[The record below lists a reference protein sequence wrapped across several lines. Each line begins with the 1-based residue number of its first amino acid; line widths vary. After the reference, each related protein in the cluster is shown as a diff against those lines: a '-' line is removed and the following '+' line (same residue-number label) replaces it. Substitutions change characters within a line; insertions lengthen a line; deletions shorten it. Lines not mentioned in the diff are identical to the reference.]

1 MPIISPKRFRLLAI
15 TTAAFFV
22 AGADQTSLGPTV
34 GNVLITKYIPGGN
47 LGLVNKASLKTV
59 QAVDL
64 RVSGNEPVYQVT
76 GQLFCK
82 NGARLVEAQAIIGKV
97 FLHGPDAMAIAPYG
111 KSAKLT
117 SIAGRSDADVSIP
130 VKLTV
135 ARRDSGAAVDLQFNP
150 ARHFMQKVKSFAANG
165 GSAASYL
172 RQDEAFEMPVTVNLV
187 AWCKM
192 PANANSVLAGKT
204 YAGFASRSVPVS
216 ILYSGDP
223 KIVDGRGVRAT
234 AGQTVKAQEPT
245 VPQVKAP
252 DTPPPPRRRD

>member
-1 MPIISPKRFRLLAI
+1 MQTDSSRKFRVLAVAA
-15 TTAAFFV
+15 AAFV
-22 AGADQTSLGPTV
+22 VGAADQTSLGPTV

-47 LGLVNKASLKTV
+47 LGLANKAAVKTV

-64 RVSGNEPVYQVT
+64 RVSGAEPVYDVT

-97 FLHGPDAMAIAPYG
+97 FLHGPDAMVIAADG
-111 KSAKLT
+111 QSAKLKT
-117 SIAGRSDADVSIP
+117 IAGRRDADVSIP

-135 ARRDSGAAVDLQFNP
+135 ARRDTGAVVDLQFNP
-150 ARHFMQKVKSFAANG
+150 ARHFMRKVKEFAAKGN
-165 GSAASYL
+165 SAAAYL

-204 YAGFASRSVPVS
+204 YAGFAARSVPVS

-234 AGQTVKAQEPT
+234 AGQTVKAQEPST
-245 VPQVKAP
+245 PQVKANE
-252 DTPPPPRRRD
+252 PPPPARRPN

>member
-1 MPIISPKRFRLLAI
+1 LRPGVFGSFAI
-15 TTAAFFV
+15 TVGAFFI

-47 LGLVNKASLKTV
+47 LSLANKASLKTV
-59 QAVDL
+59 AAVDL
-64 RVSGNEPVYQVT
+64 RTSGNEPVYNVT

-97 FLHGPDAMAIAPYG
+97 FLHGPDAMAIAPDG
-111 KSAKLT
+111 QSAKLT
-117 SIAGRSDADVSIP
+117 SIAGRRDADVSIP

-135 ARRDSGAAVDLQFNP
+135 ARRDTGAAVDLQFNP
-150 ARHFMQKVKSFAANG
+150 ARHFMRKVKEFAAKGN
-165 GSAASYL
+165 SAAAYL

-234 AGQTVKAQEPT
+234 AGQTVQAPEETTPE
-245 VPQVKAP
+245 VKAKEAP
-252 DTPPPPRRRD
+252 NPPRRRD

>member
-1 MPIISPKRFRLLAI
+1 MQMSSSRCLRLVAVAG
-15 TTAAFFV
+15 AAFLV

-47 LGLVNKASLKTV
+47 LGLANKASLKTV

-64 RVSGNEPVYQVT
+64 RVSGNEPVFDVT

-82 NGARLVEAQAIIGKV
+82 NGARLVEAQAIIGNL
-97 FLHGPDAMAIAPYG
+97 FLHNNEPMAMAPYG

-135 ARRDSGAAVDLQFNP
+135 ARRDTGAAVDLQFNP

-172 RQDEAFEMPVTVNLV
+172 REDQAFEMPVTVNLV

-216 ILYSGDP
+216 ILYSGDS

-234 AGQTVKAQEPT
+234 VGQQVKAQEET
-245 VPQVKAP
+245 AP
-252 DTPPPPRRRD
+252 EVQRIEAPKPPRRQD

>member
-1 MPIISPKRFRLLAI
+1 MPIISSRSMRVLAI
-15 TTAAFFV
+15 TSAAFLV
-22 AGADQTSLGPTV
+22 AGADETSLGPTV

-47 LGLVNKASLKTV
+47 LGLANKASLKTV

-64 RVSGNEPVYQVT
+64 RVSGSEPVYDVT

-82 NGARLVEAQAIIGKV
+82 NGARLVQAQAIIGKV
-97 FLHGPDAMAIAPYG
+97 FLHGNEPMAMAPYG

-117 SIAGRSDADVSIP
+117 TIAGRSDADVSIP

-135 ARRDSGAAVDLQFNP
+135 ARRDTGAAVDLQFNP
-150 ARHFMQKVKSFAANG
+150 ARRFMQKVKSFAANG
-165 GSAASYL
+165 GSAAAYL
-172 RQDEAFEMPVTVNLV
+172 RQDEAFEMPVTVNLI

-216 ILYSGDP
+216 ILYSGDS

-234 AGQTVKAQEPT
+234 GGQQVLAPGETTPDVKRKE
-245 VPQVKAP
+245 AP
-252 DTPPPPRRRD
+252 KPPRSQN

>member
-1 MPIISPKRFRLLAI
+1 MQIFSPRSLRLVAVAG
-15 TTAAFFV
+15 AAFLV

-34 GNVLITKYIPGGN
+34 GNVLITKYIAGGN
-47 LGLVNKASLKTV
+47 LGLANKASIKTV
-59 QAVDL
+59 EAVDL
-64 RVSGNEPVYQVT
+64 RVSGNEPVYDVT

-82 NGARLVEAQAIIGKV
+82 NGARLVQAQAIIGKV
-97 FLHGPDAMAIAPYG
+97 FLHNNEPMVMAPDG
-111 KSAKLT
+111 KSAMLT

-135 ARRDSGAAVDLQFNP
+135 ARRDTGAAVDLQFNP

-165 GSAASYL
+165 GSAAAYL
-172 RQDEAFEMPVTVNLV
+172 RQDEAFEMPVTVNLI

-216 ILYSGDP
+216 VLYSGDP

-234 AGQTVKAQEPT
+234 AGG
-245 VPQVKAP
+245 QVLAP
-252 DTPPPPRRRD
+252 EKTTPEVQRIEAPKPPRRRD

>member
-1 MPIISPKRFRLLAI
+1 MPILSPRKLRLLAI
-15 TTAAFFV
+15 CSAAFFV

-47 LGLVNKASLKTV
+47 LGLANNASIKTV

-64 RVSGNEPVYQVT
+64 RTSGSEPVYNVT

-82 NGARLVEAQAIIGKV
+82 NGARLVAAQAIIGKV
-97 FLHGPDAMAIAPYG
+97 FLHNDDAMVMAPDG
-111 KSAKLT
+111 KSAKVT
-117 SIAGRSDADVSIP
+117 SIAGRSDADISIP

-135 ARRDSGAAVDLQFNP
+135 ARRDTGALVDFQFNP
-150 ARHFMQKVKSFAANG
+150 ARHFMQKVKKFATNG
-165 GSAASYL
+165 GSAAAYL

-216 ILYSGDP
+216 VLYSGDP

-234 AGQTVKAQEPT
+234 AGQTVKAQEEPT
-245 VPQVKAP
+245 PEVQRKEAP
-252 DTPPPPRRRD
+252 KPPRRRD

>member
-1 MPIISPKRFRLLAI
+1 MPIIPLRSLRLVAVAG
-15 TTAAFFV
+15 AAVFV

-47 LGLVNKASLKTV
+47 LSLSNKASLKTV

-64 RVSGNEPVYQVT
+64 RVSGNEPVYDVT

-82 NGARLVEAQAIIGKV
+82 NGARLVEAQAIVGNV
-97 FLHGPDAMAIAPYG
+97 FLHGPDAMAMAPYG
-111 KSAKLT
+111 KSAKVT
-117 SIAGRSDADVSIP
+117 SIAGRSDANVNIP
-130 VKLTV
+130 VNLTV
-135 ARRDSGAAVDLQFNP
+135 ARRDTGAAVDLQFNP

-165 GSAASYL
+165 GSAATYL
-172 RQDEAFEMPVTVNLV
+172 REDQAFEMPVTVNLV

-192 PANANSVLAGKT
+192 PVNANSVLAGKT

-216 ILYSGDP
+216 ILYSGDA

-234 AGQTVKAQEPT
+234 AGQTVKAQEEAT
-245 VPQVKAP
+245 PQVKAKEAQPPARRP
-252 DTPPPPRRRD
+252 D